1 MNEERLNAFEK
12 MLSDILAQYD
22 SVTDK
27 LASLK
32 AEGKEKTVT
41 YRQLFT
47 NKLQY
52 QTILSYYRIY
62 GFLENDKKW
71 QKCEKALDNKLGL
84 ISSAEL
90 DREEERISKKKA
102 VKPFEKCILDN
113 LPVGKYSTL

>member
-22 SVTDK
+22 SVTDQ

-62 GFLENDKKW
+62 GFLENDKK
-71 QKCEKALDNKLGL
+71 
-84 ISSAEL
+84 
-90 DREEERISKKKA
+90 
-102 VKPFEKCILDN
+102 
-113 LPVGKYSTL
+113 

>member
-62 GFLENDKKW
+62 GFLEND
-71 QKCEKALDNKLGL
+71 NK
-84 ISSAEL
+84 
-90 DREEERISKKKA
+90 
-102 VKPFEKCILDN
+102 
-113 LPVGKYSTL
+113 

>member
-22 SVTDK
+22 SVTEK
-27 LASLK
+27 LAVLK

-52 QTILSYYRIY
+52 QTIRLTISAVFFPAFSPGLKMRITY
-62 GFLENDKKW
+62 
-71 QKCEKALDNKLGL
+71 
-84 ISSAEL
+84 
-90 DREEERISKKKA
+90 
-102 VKPFEKCILDN
+102 
-113 LPVGKYSTL
+113 

>member
-22 SVTDK
+22 SVTEK

-41 YRQLFT
+41 YRLLFT

-52 QTILSYYRIY
+52 QTILSYYRTY
-62 GFLENDKKW
+62 GLLENDKK
-71 QKCEKALDNKLGL
+71 
-84 ISSAEL
+84 
-90 DREEERISKKKA
+90 
-102 VKPFEKCILDN
+102 
-113 LPVGKYSTL
+113 